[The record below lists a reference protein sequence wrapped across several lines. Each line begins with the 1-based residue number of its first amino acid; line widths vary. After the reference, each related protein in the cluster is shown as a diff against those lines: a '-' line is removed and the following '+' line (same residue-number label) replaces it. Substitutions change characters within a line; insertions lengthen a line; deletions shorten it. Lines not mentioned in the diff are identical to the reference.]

1 MLYQLASIVSKK
13 LDPFGGCNNFYKLGY
28 PYYCWPEEYNHIS
41 SDRARYRWLPVKSQI
56 EYHSLCIYVRYTD
69 NTVLIS
75 VHVCHLIHQL
85 VLVLNIIIPP
95 DLRNDLLILIAV
107 ADCQEHSILFDMQLL
122 AMWWKLSDDI
132 AKSHAFSRTVYI
144 NIFCVG
150 DYNFP

>member
-1 MLYQLASIVSKK
+1 M
-13 LDPFGGCNNFYKLGY
+13 
-28 PYYCWPEEYNHIS
+28 HICAIH
-41 SDRARYRWLPVKSQI
+41 RQY
-56 EYHSLCIYVRYTD
+56 
-69 NTVLIS
+69 TVLIS

-122 AMWWKLSDDI
+122 AMWWKLSNDI

-144 NIFCVG
+144 NIFCLG